1 MRFSEYFYLAFTSLK
16 EKRGRAIGAI
26 IGVTIA
32 VLALS
37 LALGIGESFQ
47 KTFVEQLQRT
57 IAANSIIV
65 TGGYTGGF
73 SDADIAY
80 FKRIPGVKDAFG
92 LATTTGVTIT
102 SSGEQPV
109 TLVAIDPQRLPDF
122 LGVSDM
128 RQVVAEGSTQPSGL
142 GVLVSYNLWSDPNTG
157 QRILDVGS
165 PLVVRIKSK
174 SIQLVV
180 SGLMVQ
186 SSSMM
191 GGSVGPPSG
200 TAYIYMDPSTY
211 FTYVSNTRNY
221 AAVIILVGDL
231 SRLDQITKEVRA
243 VAPPGSNIIS
253 AASMVS
259 QFTALV
265 GALETFIG
273 LVSAVGMGVT
283 ALWIFDSTT
292 ISVVQRTKEI
302 GILKALGYTSLDVL
316 IIFLLEAIIIS
327 AIGIVIGLS
336 LALILS
342 MFVKIPMFTLQIG
355 LTLTPSVVALS
366 SLLPLFM
373 NALAAYIPSRRGASL
388 NPVEAL
394 RYE

>member
-191 GGSVGPPSG
+191 EASVGHWSG

-342 MFVKIPMFTLQIG
+342 IFVKIPMFPLQFG